1 MTQGVE
7 KLGDI
12 LERLSRREG
21 WGKRLSEGKA
31 LLMWKDV
38 VGESVR
44 AHTRPVRI
52 DNGKMTI
59 AVDDSLWKQEV
70 GLLQGEIIRKLNDRM
85 GKKVVRDIRLVVCR

>member
-1 MTQGVE
+1 MTQGAE

-12 LERLSRREG
+12 LERLSRRAK
-21 WGKRLSEGKA
+21 WGRRLSEGKA

-38 VGESVR
+38 VGGSLR

-52 DNGKMTI
+52 DNGEMTI

-85 GKKVVRDIRLVVCR
+85 GREVVRDIRLVVCR